1 MIVYDDGTCIFF
13 GTDDATDYL
22 ARHGVSAYRI
32 DDFAE
37 LLNRDDNI
45 AVVREAIDSDLLAY
59 ALQYDEI
66 CCIVDDI
73 LASID
78 AALSKQRIT
87 GARELLRT
95 IRDTLGDMTG
105 R

>member
-1 MIVYDDGTCIFF
+1 MIVCDDGTCIF
-13 GTDDATDYL
+13 GTDDAREYL
-22 ARHGVSAYRI
+22 SQHGVPSHRI

-45 AVVREAIDSDLLAY
+45 AAAREAIDSDLLAY
-59 ALQYDEI
+59 ALQYDDI
-66 CCIVDDI
+66 CSTVDDI
-73 LASID
+73 AASID

-87 GARELLRT
+87 GARELLRS
-95 IRDTLGDMTG
+95 IRDTLEEMTG

>member
-1 MIVYDDGTCIFF
+1 MIVCDDGSVIY

-22 ARHGVSAYRI
+22 ARHGVPSHRI
-32 DDFAE
+32 DEFAE
-37 LLNRDDNI
+37 LLNCEDNI
-45 AVVREAIDSDLLAY
+45 IAARELIDSDLLAY
-59 ALQYDEI
+59 ALQFDEI

-73 LASID
+73 SASID

-87 GARELLRT
+87 GARELLRS
-95 IRDTLGDMTG
+95 IRDTLEEMTG

>member
-1 MIVYDDGTCIFF
+1 MIVCDDGTCIF

-22 ARHGVSAYRI
+22 VRHGVPSHRI

-45 AVVREAIDSDLLAY
+45 AAAREAIDSDLLAY
-59 ALQYDEI
+59 ALQYDDI
-66 CCIVDDI
+66 CSTVDDI
-73 LASID
+73 AASID

-87 GARELLRT
+87 GARELLRS
-95 IRDTLGDMTG
+95 IRDTLEEMTG

>member
-1 MIVYDDGTCIFF
+1 MIVCDDGTCIF

-22 ARHGVSAYRI
+22 VRHGVPSHRI
-32 DDFAE
+32 DDFAM
-37 LLNRDDNI
+37 LLNCDENI
-45 AVVREAIDSDLLAY
+45 IAARELIDSDLAVY
-59 ALQYDEI
+59 EVQYDEI

-73 LASID
+73 SASID

-87 GARELLRT
+87 GARELLRS
-95 IRDTLGDMTG
+95 IRDALEEMTG